1 MSQDMIWLFS
11 GLAIFLSVASAIG
24 KILQL
29 RSAHVYRKAGLP
41 VVESPV
47 LENLVARINA
57 WWVMIGVLAIAFHF
71 GHFGVT
77 ILFFFISFYALREF
91 LTLVPTRNSDYPALF
106 AAFYFALPMQ
116 YFLIG
121 ISWYSLWVIFIP
133 VYLFLLLPILS
144 SLGGD
149 TARFLERT
157 SKVQWGL
164 MIAVYCVSAIPALLL
179 LDIKGFEGRNLL
191 LIAWLILVV
200 QLSDVLQYV
209 CGKLFGKTKI
219 APTLSPSKTVEG
231 FVGGIALSM
240 LVGAALYAITPFQPW
255 QAALFALLVN
265 LLGFAGGIV
274 MSAIKRDCGVKD
286 WGNMI
291 EGHGGMFDRIDSVC
305 FAAPVFFH
313 LVRYWWT

>member
-1 MSQDMIWLFS
+1 
-11 GLAIFLSVASAIG
+11 
-24 KILQL
+24 
-29 RSAHVYRKAGLP
+29 
-41 VVESPV
+41 
-47 LENLVARINA
+47 
-57 WWVMIGVLAIAFHF
+57 
-71 GHFGVT
+71 
-77 ILFFFISFYALREF
+77 
-91 LTLVPTRNSDYPALF
+91 
-106 AAFYFALPMQ
+106 
-116 YFLIG
+116 
-121 ISWYSLWVIFIP
+121 
-133 VYLFLLLPILS
+133 
-144 SLGGD
+144 
-149 TARFLERT
+149 
-157 SKVQWGL
+157 
-164 MIAVYCVSAIPALLL
+164 
-179 LDIKGFEGRNLL
+179 